1 LKPGVE
7 TFAMLLAIT
16 SIARYVAS
24 CWERL
29 TRSEFS
35 IGLPDPFWSVV
46 PSVLQPPCHRE
57 MPGFVGFPA
66 GRAQCTEIL
75 AGLKPPYPAI

>member
-1 LKPGVE
+1 
-7 TFAMLLAIT
+7 MLLAIT
-16 SIARYVAS
+16 SIARYTAS

-57 MPGFVGFPA
+57 MPDFIGFY
-66 GRAQCTEIL
+66 AQRMTVHGNSCRSQAALPGNLNHSLTTF
-75 AGLKPPYPAI
+75 A